1 MLNRQNYPINNL
13 TSTPGWQRW
22 IGGALAALIL
32 MALEGV
38 GLVEQL
44 EQLAYRGLFQLR
56 PEEPWHSDVVI
67 VGIDEMTLKNRQ
79 NSNHPRQIYAAL
91 LQNLAPSQP
100 RMVVL
105 DILMHDPSPDDAQL
119 AQAMGQVPV
128 ALPVAWDKQGN
139 QKDPT
144 PELAAAAVVMGHVLS
159 NQDHDG
165 LTRTVQP
172 QLRHIPA
179 LGVAVAN
186 ALRPES
192 RLLDGNDSDPLWIN
206 WPGSV
211 KHLPQYR
218 FSDVMEGRVSLEK
231 FQHKI
236 VIVGANVTGFNP
248 ILTPFDINP
257 PANGIHL
264 HAAVVSNLLSHNAL
278 QRVGASWHPVW
289 IQLFYFGGAIG
300 LSSVVVLWSFRKQAI
315 VVVGLGGLWLSI
327 CYGAFRFYYLLP
339 VVSPLVLLGL
349 TLFMVTLQDR
359 LKMKAI
365 LVEREKQ
372 LFESAFYDPATGLP
386 NYAWFMDRL
395 ECLLSRTRGQSQPP
409 LFAVFF
415 IYIDRS
421 KVVNPDSGHRL
432 SNELQ
437 VAIAGR
443 IEEALRRSIPMHS
456 SRSLLSP
463 HASPFSSL
471 SEISSVAPQFTIAR
485 LDTDTFAVLLEPL
498 SYPSQAID
506 VAQSIYQTLSHNSIS
521 YGLVSKSVDADKTM
535 NLLAENL
542 SAMTAFI
549 GVALSAVNSEF
560 DRVSVNIYSQA
571 ESMLRDAEIAMY
583 QSKVKESNH
592 YAIFDQNLH
601 NAEVQ
606 RLELELDLR
615 RAINRARREQ
625 ENLSGAIGNSN
636 PSPGH
641 FSYAS
646 ESWVSDLEA
655 QSDFRLYYQPI
666 VSFNTGRISGFE
678 ALVRWYHPTR
688 GMVSPVDFIPLAE
701 ETGLIMDLGDWI
713 LKTACYQLKEWQN
726 KFSHGLDVTMVV
738 NLSSLQL
745 HNPQLVHQI
754 QTLLDEMSLDHRY
767 LKLEITESGLME
779 NEEIA
784 LGLLKTLREA
794 GIQLSIDDFGTG
806 YSSLARLHNL
816 PVNTL
821 KIDKSFLERT
831 ALDHESWEII
841 ETIIILAHKL
851 GLTVVAEGI
860 ETGDQFELLRK
871 LNCDYGQGYW
881 LSRPMDASGAT
892 ALLAKNPQW

>member
-1 MLNRQNYPINNL
+1 MNHL

-22 IGGALAALIL
+22 VGGTLAALIVIG
-32 MALEGV
+32 LEGV
-38 GLVEQL
+38 GMIDQL

-56 PEEPWHSDVVI
+56 GEERWHSQVVI
-67 VGIDEMTLKNRQ
+67 VGIDETTLKNQQ
-79 NSNHPRQIYAAL
+79 NSKSSRQLYAAL
-91 LQNLAPSQP
+91 LQSLAPSQP
-100 RMVVL
+100 RMVIL
-105 DILMHDPSPDDAQL
+105 DILMHDRSPDDPQL

-128 ALPVAWDKQGN
+128 ALPVAWDRQGN
-139 QKDPT
+139 QKQPV
-144 PELAAAAVVMGHVLS
+144 PELAAEAVVMGHVVS
-159 NQDHDG
+159 RQDADG
-165 LTRTVQP
+165 LTRTVAFQSR
-172 QLRHIPA
+172 QIPA
-179 LGVAVAN
+179 LGVAVAHEVMN
-186 ALRPES
+186 QPVG
-192 RLLDGNDSDPLWIN
+192 LDRQGSEPLWIN

-211 KHLPQYR
+211 KHLPQYGLL
-218 FSDVMEGRVSLEK
+218 DVIEGRVPMEN
-231 FQHKI
+231 FRNKI

-248 ILTPFDINP
+248 VLTPFDVNP
-257 PANGIHL
+257 PANGIHV
-264 HAAVVSNLLSHNAL
+264 HAAVISNLLSQNGL
-278 QRVGASWHPVW
+278 ERVGTSWNWGGIHW
-289 IQLFYFGGAIG
+289 LYFGGAIA
-300 LSSVVVLWSFRKQAI
+300 LSATVVFWSFRKQVI
-315 VVVGLGGLWLSI
+315 VVVGLGGVWLGV
-327 CYGAFRFYYLLP
+327 CYVAFRFYYLLP
-339 VVSPLVLLGL
+339 VVSPLMLLGL
-349 TLFMVTLQDR
+349 TLLLVTLQDR

-372 LFESAFYDPATGLP
+372 LFESAFYDSATGLP
-386 NYAWFMDRL
+386 NYALFMERL
-395 ECLLSRTRGQSQPP
+395 EGALSRTRQQAGPP

-415 IYIDRS
+415 IYLDRS

-437 VAIAGR
+437 VAIGDR
-443 IEEALRRSIPMHS
+443 IEEALREAISPDS
-456 SRSLLSP
+456 SRPLLSP
-463 HASPFSSL
+463 SPQFSSL
-471 SEISSVAPQFTIAR
+471 SEIASKGTEFTIAR
-485 LDTDTFAVLLEPL
+485 LDTDTFAVLVNTLF
-498 SYPSQAID
+498 YPRQAID
-506 VAQSIYQTLSHNSIS
+506 IAQTIDRTLSHACIS
-521 YGLVSKSVDADKTM
+521 DR
-535 NLLAENL
+535 LLPPGDSDETRSLLEENL

-549 GVALSAVNSEF
+549 GVALSAVNSDF
-560 DRVSVNIYSQA
+560 DQVSVNIYSQA

-583 QSKVKESNH
+583 QAKVKESHH
-592 YAIFDQNLH
+592 YAVFDQNLH

-606 RLELELDLR
+606 KLELELDLR
-615 RAINRARREQ
+615 RAINRSRKQQ
-625 ENLSGAIGNSN
+625 ENLSASMRKSHPTPTPFTY
-636 PSPGH
+636 PSEQWG
-641 FSYAS
+641 
-646 ESWVSDLEA
+646 LELEM

-666 VSFNTGRISGFE
+666 VALDTGRISGFE

-713 LKTACYQLKEWQN
+713 LQTACYQLREWQS
-726 KFSHGLDVTMVV
+726 KFPHGLEVTMVV

-745 HNPQLVHQI
+745 HNPHLVSQI
-754 QTLLDEMSLDHRY
+754 QQLLDEMNLDNRY

-784 LGLLKTLREA
+784 LDLLRTMREA

-821 KIDKSFLERT
+821 KIDKSFLQRT
-831 ALDHESWEII
+831 TFDHESWEII

-860 ETGDQFELLRK
+860 ETGDQFELLQR

>member
-1 MLNRQNYPINNL
+1 MLNRQNHPINPL

-22 IGGALAALIL
+22 IGGAFAALVL
-32 MALEGV
+32 MGLEGI
-38 GLVEQL
+38 GLVKQL

-56 PEEPWHSDVVI
+56 GEESWHSQVVI
-67 VGIDEMTLKNRQ
+67 VGIDETTLKNRQ
-79 NSNHPRQIYAAL
+79 NSDSPRQIYTTL
-91 LQNLAPSQP
+91 LERLAPSQP

-105 DILMHDPSPDDAQL
+105 DILMHDRSPDDLQL
-119 AQAMGQVPV
+119 AQAMRQVPV
-128 ALPVAWDKQGN
+128 ALPVSWDKQGN
-139 QKDPT
+139 QKDPI
-144 PELAAAAVVMGHVLS
+144 PELAAEAVVMGHVVS
-159 NQDHDG
+159 RQDSDG
-165 LTRTVQP
+165 LTRIVVP
-172 QLRHIPA
+172 QLGQIPA

-186 ALRPES
+186 EVMDRPLE
-192 RLLDGNDSDPLWIN
+192 LDRQGSEPLWIN

-211 KHLPQYR
+211 NHLPQYEL
-218 FSDVMEGRVSLEK
+218 FEAIEGGVPIEEFRN
-231 FQHKI
+231 KI

-248 ILTPFDINP
+248 VLTPFDINP
-257 PANGIHL
+257 PASGIYV
-264 HAAVVSNLLSHNAL
+264 HAAVVSNALSNNGL
-278 QRVGASWHPVW
+278 QQVGTFLHPVW
-289 IQLFYFGGAIG
+289 INLLYFAGAIG
-300 LSSVVVLWSFRKQAI
+300 LSATLVFWSFRNQII
-315 VVVGLGGLWLSI
+315 VVLGLGGVWLSMG
-327 CYGAFRFYYLLP
+327 YSAFHFYYLLP

-349 TLFMVTLQDR
+349 TLLLVTLQDR
-359 LKMKAI
+359 LKMKAM
-365 LVEREKQ
+365 LVEQEKQ
-372 LFESAFYDPATGLP
+372 LFESAFYDLATGLP
-386 NYAWFMDRL
+386 NYALFMDRL
-395 ECLLSRTRGQSQPP
+395 EGVLSRTREQSQPP

-437 VAIAGR
+437 VAISDR
-443 IEEALRRSIPMHS
+443 IEEALKRSMAHS
-456 SRSLLSP
+456 PRPLLSP
-463 HASPFSSL
+463 HSAHFSPR
-471 SEISSVAPQFTIAR
+471 SEISSIPTQFTIAR
-485 LDTDTFAVLLEPL
+485 LDTDTFAVLVNAL
-498 SYPSQAID
+498 SYSSQAID
-506 VAQSIYQTLSHNSIS
+506 VAQTIYQTLSHASVS
-521 YGLVSKSVDADKTM
+521 EGLFTNPIEPDEAIG
-535 NLLAENL
+535 LLEENL

-549 GVALSAVNSEF
+549 GVALSAVHSDFEQ
-560 DRVSVNIYSQA
+560 VSVNIYSQA

-583 QSKVKESNH
+583 QAKVKEGNH

-601 NAEVQ
+601 HAEIQ

-615 RAINRARREQ
+615 RAINRARRQQ
-625 ENLSGAIGNSN
+625 ENWSGSINNSN
-636 PSPGH
+636 CSPAH

-646 ESWVSDLEA
+646 EQWGSEFEA

-666 VSFNTGRISGFE
+666 VCFTTGRISGFE

-701 ETGLIMDLGDWI
+701 ETGLIMALGDWI
-713 LKTACYQLKEWQN
+713 LKTACYQLREWQN
-726 KFSHGLDVTMVV
+726 KFPHGLEVTMVV

-745 HNPQLVHQI
+745 HNPQLVSQI
-754 QTLLDEMSLDHRY
+754 QTLLDEMDLDHRY

-779 NEEIA
+779 NEDIA
-784 LGLLKTLREA
+784 LDLLKTLREA

-860 ETGDQFELLRK
+860 ETGDQFELLQR
-871 LNCDYGQGYW
+871 LSCDYGQGYW
-881 LSRPMDASGAT
+881 LSRPIDASGAT